1 MNVRLAAQISR
12 LFVSKVLSTYGTPE
26 ATGTAQFCLLMDMFF
41 DIMNVENIDEY
52 WFKRKPALTPFSSPD
67 DPRVLWLTKCFSQ
80 YFKDW
85 YNSIQERSNFTPN
98 IRQKCLSHGFNNW
111 SC

>member
-41 DIMNVENIDEY
+41 DIMNVENTDE
-52 WFKRKPALTPFSSPD
+52 
-67 DPRVLWLTKCFSQ
+67 
-80 YFKDW
+80 
-85 YNSIQERSNFTPN
+85 
-98 IRQKCLSHGFNNW
+98 H
-111 SC
+111 